1 MIHFTKGQTD
11 KIVLTL
17 TEKASLNSPN
27 YLFIFKSRN
36 TNDEV
41 KFVLLNN
48 ADVSLYPSRYNEFH
62 IVANTYFTN
71 INSGEYSYEVYE
83 QSSTTNTDA
92 SLTTGLLEKGQMS
105 LKNSTNFSFTT
116 YNESVNTYK
125 VRDI

>member
-17 TEKASLNSPN
+17 TEKATLNSPN
-27 YLFIFKSRN
+27 YLFVFKSRN

-41 KFVLLNN
+41 KFVLLNE
-48 ADVSLYPSRYNEFH
+48 ADLSLFPSRYNEFE
-62 IVANTYFTN
+62 IVSNTYFTN

-83 QSSTTNTDA
+83 QASTTNTDVD
-92 SLTTGLLEKGQMS
+92 LTTGLLERGQMS
-105 LKNSTNFSFTT
+105 LKNSTTFNFTT